1 MALSRRG
8 FIQLSAT
15 AALSAAFSGIGFAAN
30 PRKGK
35 AAAASPAVDRI
46 AQLKPEW
53 SRQTTTACC
62 YCAVGCG
69 LIVNTALKGTK
80 RAVNVEGDPDHP
92 INEGALCA
100 KGAGIWQLA
109 EGTPGMPNPR
119 LQKVMYRKPYG
130 DKWETKSWD
139 WALSRIARKI
149 KDTRDATFAL
159 KNAKGQVVNRCE
171 GLASVGSAAMDNEEC
186 WAYQAFLRSLGLT
199 YIEHQA
205 RI

>member
-1 MALSRRG
+1 MSLSRRG
-8 FIQLSAT
+8 FLKLSAT
-15 AALSAAFSGIGFAAN
+15 AALSTAFSGIGFAAAK
-30 PRKGK
+30 P
-35 AAAASPAVDRI
+35 AAVDRI
-46 AQLKPEW
+46 AQLKPDW

-69 LIVNTALKGTK
+69 LIVNTALEGSK
-80 RAVNVEGDPDHP
+80 RALNVEGDPDHP

-100 KGAGIWQLA
+100 KGASIWQLA
-109 EGTPGMPNPR
+109 EGNPGEKNPR
-119 LQKVMYRKPYG
+119 VQKVLYRKPYG
-130 DKWETKSWD
+130 AKWEVKSWD
-139 WALSRIARKI
+139 WALDRIAKNVKR
-149 KDTRDATFAL
+149 DRDAGFEL

-171 GLASVGSAAMDNEEC
+171 TIASVGSAAMDNEEC

>member
-1 MALSRRG
+1 MSLSRRG
-8 FIQLSAT
+8 FLKLSAT
-15 AALSAAFSGIGFAAN
+15 AALSTAFSGVGFAAAK
-30 PRKGK
+30 P
-35 AAAASPAVDRI
+35 AAVDRI
-46 AQLKPEW
+46 AQLKPDW
-53 SRQTTTACC
+53 SKQTTSVCC

-69 LIVNTALKGTK
+69 LIVNTALSGSK
-80 RAVNVEGDPDHP
+80 RAVNIEGDPDHP

-100 KGAGIWQLA
+100 KGASIWQLA
-109 EGTPGMPNPR
+109 EGNPGEKNPR
-119 LQKVMYRKPYG
+119 LTQVMYRKPYG
-130 DKWETKSWD
+130 AKWEVKSWD
-139 WALSRIARKI
+139 WALERIAKNI
-149 KDTRDATFAL
+149 KRDRDATFAL